1 MRIQLH
7 SQQNEIINHQNIKY
21 QIRGNRINR
30 KRNKLRRLQKPE
42 FDNQIT
48 TITPSSTSPNPK
60 YNVRAPGSSALQQ
73 QRVSSIWLQKTETA
87 TEGETAIQ
95 TGRFYSHPLPFA
107 DTGWYPDWIAYL
119 GRRNHYEHSRL
130 LPRNVDFITG
140 PSLAT

>member
-73 QRVSSIWLQKTETA
+73 QRVSSI
-87 TEGETAIQ
+87 
-95 TGRFYSHPLPFA
+95 
-107 DTGWYPDWIAYL
+107 
-119 GRRNHYEHSRL
+119 
-130 LPRNVDFITG
+130 
-140 PSLAT
+140 